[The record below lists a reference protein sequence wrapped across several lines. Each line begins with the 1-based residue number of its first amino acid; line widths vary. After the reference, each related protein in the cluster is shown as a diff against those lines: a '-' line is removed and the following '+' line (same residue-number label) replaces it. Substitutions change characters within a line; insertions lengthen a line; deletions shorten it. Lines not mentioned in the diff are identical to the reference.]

1 MIKKDRTVLI
11 DGLKKISTDIANLA
25 SVLEGADAQAQK
37 TDASAEKTTAE
48 PAEEKS
54 PAPEQ
59 EQAKPCTYEDARA
72 ILAEKS
78 RTGFRVEVKAIL
90 TSHNLKQLSDA
101 KTPELYAAII
111 AEAEAIGNS

>member
-1 MIKKDRTVLI
+1 MTKKDRTVLI
-11 DGLKKISTDIANLA
+11 DGLKKISTDIADLA
-25 SVLEGADAQAQK
+25 SVFEGTDAQTQK
-37 TDASAEKTTAE
+37 TDTSAEKPAAE
-48 PAEEKS
+48 LAEEKS

-78 RTGFRVEVKAIL
+78 RTGFRAEVKAIL

-101 KTPELYAAII
+101 KTSELYAAII
-111 AEAEAIGNS
+111 AEAEAIGNG